1 MPVDSLSGRAR
12 LLVIAAFVL
21 SAALFGTA
29 AVAYVL
35 ASRDDD
41 EVAGPKVHPTVILP
55 TQEPT
60 ASPSP
65 TTSPTPSPTP
75 KASPTASPSPAAV
88 VTPSRSASPR
98 PRATS
103 AAPKPSKTPP
113 PEALA
118 AEVSLDRANGGTAG
132 QTYKITGHAT
142 DGDGAI
148 YLKSIDWGDGTVTTL
163 MARGTACAQPV
174 VAPADCRDYLDYRIG
189 RQAHVYSDRGTYKI
203 IVTFVSGA
211 ETLRP
216 PPLTAQV
223 SAAPSASPSPTA

>member
-103 AAPKPSKTPP
+103 AAPKPSATKPTAK
-113 PEALA
+113 EGLFASA
-118 AEVSLDRANGGTAG
+118 ALDRATGGTTG
-132 QTYKITGHAT
+132 ESYKVTAHAT
-142 DGDGAI
+142 DGDGVI
-148 YLKSIDWGDGTVTTL
+148 YLKSINWGDGTVSTL
-163 MARGTACAQPV
+163 NQRGTACSPAAK
-174 VAPADCRDYLDYRIG
+174 APADCRNY
-189 RQAHVYSDRGTYKI
+189 AVSHVYTKPGKHKI
-203 IVTFVSGA
+203 TLTFVSGA
-211 ETLRP
+211 ETQQLY
-216 PPLTAQV
+216 LDAEV